1 MKYLSGATGY
11 TILRRD
17 SKDILLLADI
27 HDGVNYCESGSG
39 IFIDEYLMKHS
50 KNSQILLEES
60 INDPELNLTD
70 LWPDAEHTRKLKL
83 LKEKDDSI
91 IPTDIRPYLIPFSWQ
106 LAESNKK
113 YQDITVKKYMS
124 LFILFFN
131 KKGIVYERFIFPYI
145 GCNNGYIVNE
155 NDREIL
161 RQMFDEFNKIFMELC
176 ELAGDKTIQEMLKL
190 QSEKGKYNDYLHN
203 IDNINSLIMEYYILL
218 LTLSDKRNSIIHT
231 GLAHSTR
238 LIEMFEN
245 LGFKIIENVSMT
257 HISSY
262 SGSDKTNACI
272 ANPGESKFMD
282 RFIDRINKKS
292 MFI

>member
-11 TILRRD
+11 TILRRE

-27 HDGVNYCESGSG
+27 HDGVNYCEHGTG
-39 IFIDEYLMKHS
+39 IFIDDYLKRHS

-60 INDPELNLTD
+60 TNDPELNLTD
-70 LWPDAEHTRKLKL
+70 LWPNAEHTRKLKL
-83 LKEKDDSI
+83 LKEKDDTI

-131 KKGIVYERFIFPYI
+131 KKGVAYERFIFPYI
-145 GCNNGYIVNE
+145 GCNNGYIANN
-155 NDREIL
+155 NDRKIL
-161 RQMFDEFNKIFMELC
+161 EDMFDDFNEIFMKLY
-176 ELAGDKTIQEMLKL
+176 ELAGDKTMHDMLKL
-190 QSEKGKYNDYLHN
+190 QNEKGKYQEYLHR

-238 LIEMFEN
+238 LIEMFEEF
-245 LGFKIIENVSMT
+245 GFKIIENVSMT
-257 HISSY
+257 DISSY
-262 SGSDKTNACI
+262 TGSDKTNACVT
-272 ANPGESKFMD
+272 NPDKSKFLD
-282 RFIDRINKKS
+282 RVNKKS